1 MDRTGHW
8 NAAVTTGA
16 GIALGI
22 LACASAAAAGDG
34 HIQASD
40 WLQFSGTI
48 LAALMA
54 LGAATFAAIPIYRQ
68 LKLLRQQTAANAI
81 TAILWAA
88 QALDEE
94 FFALEC
100 EANIYGDLKFIISRA
115 FKSQPDTWSDDFK
128 KQESLIFVAKTR
140 SMAYNE
146 RNPEGGE
153 FFDARFNFHISCLA
167 LLKSIYNLYICGSQ
181 KDYATRD
188 ELIFKIKTEDELEAW
203 EKARVA
209 LLEVVRKERRAY
221 WAKVRALERA
231 ALGLPTT

>member
-1 MDRTGHW
+1 MDRTEHW

-16 GIALGI
+16 GIALGT

-54 LGAATFAAIPIYRQ
+54 LGAAAFAAIPIYRQ
-68 LKLLRQQTAANAI
+68 LKLLRQQTAANAV

-94 FFALEC
+94 FFALEK
-100 EANIYGDLKFIISRA
+100 EAKIYDDLKFIISRA
-115 FKSQPDTWSDDFK
+115 FKSQPDTWGDDFK
-128 KQESLIFVAKTR
+128 KQEILIGEAGTR

-153 FFDARFNFHISCLA
+153 LFDARFNFHISCYA
-167 LLKSIYNLYICGSQ
+167 LNKPLYNLYICGSP

-188 ELIFKIKTEDELEAW
+188 ELNFKRNAEDKLEVW
-203 EKARVA
+203 QKARVA
-209 LLEVVRKERRAY
+209 LLEIVRKERRAY
-221 WAKVRALERA
+221 WAKVRALERE